1 MAILKSTTI
10 FQDEMSIISTANQ
23 GIGIN
28 YFDKLLERTG
38 IQKGLLASL
47 VGVDPRTVDN
57 YRKND
62 KKFDTLEGELLL
74 LLGRLFNYGEE
85 VFEDMNDFKLW
96 LQMKSRGLGN
106 KKPIDFLNTSTGVDL
121 VYDELKRIEF
131 GDII

>member
-1 MAILKSTTI
+1 MKTTTTTTL
-10 FQDEMSIISTANQ
+10 FQDDMSIIKTAHQ

-38 IQKGLLASL
+38 IQKGILAGL

-74 LLGRLFNYGEE
+74 KLERLFNYGED
-85 VFEDMNDFKLW
+85 VFEDMHDFILW
-96 LQMKSRGLGN
+96 LQLKSRGLGN

-121 VYDELKRIEF
+121 VYDELKRIEY